1 MKGFNKW
8 SIIKKQH
15 FDTKI
20 DEIPVTGR
28 SINYYLKALF
38 PDFKSKN
45 DLLKYLKNKKYVDVG
60 CGVNHMRNDSLL
72 SMLIKINNNSKVHNQ
87 DAYGIDI
94 VKLPKHTNYKQNSI
108 YDTKLTTNSIDFITI
123 NNLLYFH
130 LYKKTNIIKSLKEM
144 HRILKPNGEIRIF
157 PIFFG
162 EYYYGDIKLRDYI
175 NSLFFVRVIKPK
187 PIPLENPIFFIDGE
201 VIKSDSVGKGEI
213 DIMKKLN
220 SYILIM
226 KKI

>member
-45 DLLKYLKNKKYVDVG
+45 DLVKYLKNKKYVDVG
-60 CGVNHMRNDSLL
+60 SGVNHMRNDSLL
-72 SMLIKINNNSKVHNQ
+72 SILIKNNN

-94 VKLPKHTNYKQNSI
+94 VKLPKHPNYKQKSI
-108 YDTKLTTNSIDFITI
+108 YDTTLKTNSIDFITI

-130 LYKKTNIIKSLKEM
+130 LYKKTNIINALKEM

-187 PIPLENPIFFIDGE
+187 PIPLENPIFYMDGE
-201 VIKSDSVGKGEI
+201 VVKSDSVGKGEI